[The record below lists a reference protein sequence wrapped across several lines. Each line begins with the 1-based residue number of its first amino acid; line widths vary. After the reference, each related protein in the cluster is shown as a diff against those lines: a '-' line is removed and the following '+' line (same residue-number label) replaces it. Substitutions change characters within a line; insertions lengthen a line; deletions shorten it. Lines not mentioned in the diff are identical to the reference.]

1 MYIEQKYLLLASSRL
16 QQFKRK
22 GDYLWNFRCPYCGD
36 SKTNLTKARGYV
48 FRKES
53 NLIYKC
59 HNCGIGANL
68 NNFLKHL
75 DSQLH
80 DDYIKEKFLD
90 NGKDRDTQAYEKFST
105 HAPYLK
111 GSSPLKS
118 KLVKKVSSL
127 DHNHYA
133 KKYVQKRKIPS
144 DKHYLLYHTESFNQ
158 WSNEWCHKKLETNSD
173 CARLIIPCHNEE
185 NKFIAC
191 QGRAY
196 DNNDFKL
203 RYQTSKVHEDTQLI
217 FGQDRRKSDKPKFAV
232 EGPIDSLFVDNCV
245 AVLGFN
251 KFKLLSKDY
260 TIIPDNDR
268 RNTQVLKSMSELLEL
283 GYSMVLWPDEIKE
296 KDINDMIM
304 SGMSVEKLKTIIENN
319 TYQGNMALLKFTNW
333 RKINV

>member
-1 MYIEQKYLLLASSRL
+1 MYIEQKYLNIVSSQLLR
-16 QQFKRK
+16 FKK
-22 GDYLWNFRCPYCGD
+22 TNDFVWNFRCPYCGD
-36 SKTNLTKARGYV
+36 SQKNSSKARGFV

-59 HNCGIGANL
+59 HNCGIGSNL
-68 NNFLKHL
+68 NNLLKHL

-90 NGKDRDTQAYEKFST
+90 NGKEKEQVVYEKFTT

-111 GSSPLKS
+111 GESPLKS
-118 KLVKKVSSL
+118 KLVKKISSL
-127 DHNHYA
+127 GLNHYA
-133 KKYVQKRKIPS
+133 RQYVLDRNIPS
-144 DKHYLLYHTESFNQ
+144 DKHYLLYHTDSFSK
-158 WSNEWCHKKLETNSD
+158 WSNEWCPKKLDVNNDTARLLIPLHNSD
-173 CARLIIPCHNEE
+173 

-191 QGRAY
+191 QGRSY
-196 DNNDFKL
+196 NKNDKL
-203 RYQTSKVHEDTQLI
+203 KYQTSKVHEDTQLV
-217 FGQDRRKSDKPKFAV
+217 FGRDRLNPNIPKFAV

-268 RNTQVLKSMSELLEL
+268 RNPDVLKSMSNLLEM
-283 GYSMVLWPDEIKE
+283 GYSMVLWPDEVKE
-296 KDINDMIM
+296 KDINEMIM
-304 SGMSVEKLKTIIENN
+304 SGRTKEEIKNIIEKN

>member
-196 DNNDFKL
+196 DNKDFKL

-217 FGQDRRKSDKPKFAV
+217 FGQDRLKSDKPKFAV

>member
-217 FGQDRRKSDKPKFAV
+217 FGQDRLKSDKPKFAV

>member
-185 NKFIAC
+185 NKFNAC

-196 DNNDFKL
+196 DNNDYKL

-217 FGQDRRKSDKPKFAV
+217 FGQDRLKSDKPKFAV

-251 KFKLLSKDY
+251 KFELLSKDY

>member
-80 DDYIKEKFLD
+80 DDHIKEKFLD

-217 FGQDRRKSDKPKFAV
+217 FGQDRLKSDKPKFAV

>member
-158 WSNEWCHKKLETNSD
+158 WSNEWCPKKLDTNND
-173 CARLIIPCHNEE
+173 CARLIIPCHDES

-191 QGRAY
+191 QGRSY

-217 FGQDRRKSDKPKFAV
+217 FGQDRLKSDKTRFAV

-251 KFKLLSKDY
+251 KVKMLPKD
-260 TIIPDNDR
+260 TVIIPDNDR
-268 RNTQVLKSMSELLEL
+268 RNSDVLKSMKNLLED
-283 GYSMVLWPDEIKE
+283 GYPMVLWPDDIQE
-296 KDINDMIM
+296 KDINDMVM
-304 SGMSVEKLKTIIENN
+304 SGKTKEEIETIIRNN

-333 RKINV
+333 RKVNV

>member
-144 DKHYLLYHTESFNQ
+144 DKHYLLYHTDSFNQ
-158 WSNEWCHKKLETNSD
+158 WSNEWCPKKLDTNND
-173 CARLIIPCHNEE
+173 CARLIIPCHDEN

-191 QGRAY
+191 QGRSY

-217 FGQDRRKSDKPKFAV
+217 FGQDRLKSDKPKFAV

-251 KFKLLSKDY
+251 KFKFLSKDY

>member
-36 SKTNLTKARGYV
+36 SQTNLTKARGYV

-217 FGQDRRKSDKPKFAV
+217 FGQDRLKSDKPKFAV

-304 SGMSVEKLKTIIENN
+304 SGMSVEKVKTIIENN

>member
-158 WSNEWCHKKLETNSD
+158 WSNEWCPKKLETNSD

-217 FGQDRRKSDKPKFAV
+217 FGQDRLKSDKPKFAV

>member
-173 CARLIIPCHNEE
+173 CARLIISCHNEE

-217 FGQDRRKSDKPKFAV
+217 FGQDRLKSDKPKFAV

>member
-80 DDYIKEKFLD
+80 DDYIKEKYLD
-90 NGKDRDTQAYEKFST
+90 NGKDKEVSEKFDFKPPP
-105 HAPYLK
+105 HLK
-111 GSSPLKS
+111 GNSPLKS
-118 KLVKKVSSL
+118 KLLKKVSSL

-217 FGQDRRKSDKPKFAV
+217 FGQDRLKSDKPKFAV

>member
-1 MYIEQKYLLLASSRL
+1 M
-16 QQFKRK
+16 
-22 GDYLWNFRCPYCGD
+22 
-36 SKTNLTKARGYV
+36 
-48 FRKES
+48 
-53 NLIYKC
+53 
-59 HNCGIGANL
+59 
-68 NNFLKHL
+68 
-75 DSQLH
+75 H

-217 FGQDRRKSDKPKFAV
+217 FGQDRLKSDKPKFAV

>member
-173 CARLIIPCHNEE
+173 CARLIMPCHNEE

-217 FGQDRRKSDKPKFAV
+217 FGQDRLKSDKPKFAV